1 MEVKALASQ
10 LVRNIVPNLELDK
23 DDSTS
28 SLLENFDHLKSLVEV
43 SLWAMAILKYI
54 DSFNFF

>member
-23 DDSTS
+23 DGSTS
-28 SLLENFDHLKSLVEV
+28 SLLENIDHLKSVVEV
-43 SLWAMAILKYI
+43 YYGYI
-54 DSFNFF
+54 KIHR